1 MTVRIQ
7 NIFLIAVVILLPN
20 AVFSSGMDTLQ
31 INGVFTDIA
40 LVQKDSLDVIADT
53 LETKIENDTLKARSS
68 SGIDTTVVSSAKDSL
83 VFDMKKKTLR
93 LRGDAVFNYK
103 EQKME
108 AEVITLDFNRSLM
121 EAYGLK
127 DTNDKTYG
135 FPQFTD
141 KGEVF
146 VGEKFS
152 YNYKTNQ
159 GKINLG
165 ETQMTEGYY
174 YGEKI
179 KRVSA
184 DDMFVED
191 GRYTTCDDPNPHYYF
206 GSPKM
211 KVIAQDKV
219 FLDPIIFYV
228 EDLPVFILPVG
239 LYFPNKTGRQSGLI
253 IPSFFFS
260 KNRGVTFENL
270 GVYLALSEYYD
281 TQFLVD
287 LYSKGGFNIKN
298 NIRWEQRYYHSGEMN
313 VEFGYTRYNPD
324 EEYTKNWGFSLR
336 HNHTIIPQKTRL
348 TINTSF
354 SSQDLYRNTR
364 INQNDRLTQLINSNA
379 SLSHTFDNG
388 ASLSLSYSRSQ
399 NIITDTYDQTMPRLS
414 FSLPQIYP
422 LKGLVSSDNW
432 LSNVTFN
439 YNFNG
444 LYQNSKKRETN
455 LISIG
460 DTVYT
465 DTTDVYPYTSRM
477 EHRPSIS
484 YSLPKLGYF
493 SVTPSVN
500 FSMNNYF
507 RRLNRSFNTS
517 DSTIVDNFEYGFFTE
532 YDYRFSLNVST
543 RLYGMA
549 NPELFGVNKLR
560 HTFEPSISFV
570 YSPDLSKSSY
580 GFYDEYYD
588 ERRQDHVQYSR
599 FATDGG
605 GIASRYLSQ
614 SISYSFG
621 NTFEAKVAQGDT
633 LDDKN
638 IQFLRLDLSGSYNFA
653 ADSLKLSDISVNYRT
668 PEVAGFSFN
677 GNASLTPYDELIIAD
692 PISGVENYRKVDQF
706 RISNGK
712 GLFRLT
718 RANFRI
724 STSFSSEGIGGTA
737 TSRKDTTEQD
747 EIGLG
752 ERFRQRID
760 HVETDSDYYGDN
772 SPGYAPISIPW
783 NVSLGLNYNY
793 SQPTPVTSTKSLNLN
808 ADFSF
813 NLTETWS
820 FKGGFDYDFI
830 NNELLRPQLSVHKDI
845 HCWELDL
852 TWYPIGYNQGF
863 YLRFGIKASHLKDL
877 KIEDRSSPL
886 Y

>member
-1 MTVRIQ
+1 MTIIFR
-7 NIFLIAVVILLPN
+7 NIFFFAIVLLNPAIA
-20 AVFSSGMDTLQ
+20 SSLSDTLDNKEIISDKPLIQ
-31 INGVFTDIA
+31 R
-40 LVQKDSLDVIADT
+40 DSLDIIADT
-53 LETKIENDTLKARSS
+53 LETRIENDTLKARAS
-68 SGIDTTVVSSAKDSL
+68 SGLDTTVVSTAKDSL
-83 VFDMKKKTLR
+83 IFDLKNKTLR
-93 LRGDAVFNYK
+93 LRGEAVFKYK

-108 AEVITLDFNRSLM
+108 AEVITIDFNKSLM
-121 EAYGLK
+121 EAYGMK
-127 DTNDKTYG
+127 DTNDRTYG

-152 YNYKTNQ
+152 YNYKTNK

-165 ETQMTEGYY
+165 ETEMTEGYY

-179 KRVSA
+179 KRVSP
-184 DDMFVED
+184 DDMFVQD

-206 GSPKM
+206 GSPEM
-211 KVIAQDKV
+211 KVVAQDKV

-239 LYFPNKTGRQSGLI
+239 LYFPNKTGRQSGI
-253 IPSFFFS
+253 VIPSFFFS

-298 NIRWEQRYYHSGEMN
+298 NTRWEQRYYFSGEMN
-313 VEFGYTRYNPD
+313 AEFGYTRYNPD

-336 HNHTIIPQKTRL
+336 HNHTIIPQKTNI

-379 SLSHTFDNG
+379 SLSHAFDNG

-399 NIITDTYDQTMPRLS
+399 NIITDTYDQTMPRLN

-422 LKGLVSSDNW
+422 LKGLVPSDNW
-432 LSNVTFN
+432 LSNLTFN
-439 YNFNG
+439 YNFSG
-444 LYQNSKKRETN
+444 LYQNSKKKEIKVINTEET
-455 LISIG
+455 S
-460 DTVYT
+460 YT
-465 DTTDVYPYTSRM
+465 DTTDVYPYTSRL
-477 EHRPSIS
+477 EHRPNIS

-493 SVTPSVN
+493 SITPSFN

-507 RRLNRSFNTS
+507 RRLTRTFNAT
-517 DSTIVDNFEYGFFTE
+517 DSTINDSYEHGFFTE
-532 YDYRFSLNVST
+532 YDYSLSLNVST
-543 RLYGMA
+543 RLYGIV
-549 NPELFGVNKLR
+549 NPKLLGINSVR
-560 HTFEPSISFV
+560 HTLEPSVSFV
-570 YSPDLSKSSY
+570 YKPDLSENSN

-588 ERRQDHVQYSR
+588 DRRQDYVQYSR

-614 SISYSFG
+614 SISYSLG
-621 NTFEAKVAQGDT
+621 NTFEAKIAQGDT

-638 IQFLRLDLSGSYNFA
+638 LQFLRLDLSGSYNFA
-653 ADSLKLSDISVNYRT
+653 ADSLRLSDISVNYRT

-677 GNASLTPYDELIIAD
+677 GNASLTPYDEQIFTD
-692 PISGVENYRKVDQF
+692 PVSGIESYRKVDQL
-706 RISNGK
+706 RITNGK

-718 RANFRI
+718 RINFRI
-724 STSFSSEGIGGTA
+724 STSFSSDGFGGTA
-737 TSRKDTTEQD
+737 ESRKDTTKQD
-747 EIGLG
+747 SIGLG

-783 NVSLGLNYNY
+783 NVSFGLNYNFTK
-793 SQPTPVTSTKSLNLN
+793 PTPKTTTKSLNLN
-808 ADFSF
+808 VDFSF

-820 FKGGFDYDFI
+820 FRGGFDYDFI
-830 NNELLRPQLSVHKDI
+830 NNELLRPQLQVHKDI

-877 KIEDRSSPL
+877 KIEDRSSPI